1 MIRWLLIILIVLPA
15 ACSSTPTANEPSREH
30 CKPGESCTVTGRL
43 QLFQGEPAWASILET
58 GGTCV
63 KLALPDNFY
72 VNAGSWR
79 GKTVTVTGR
88 AFLQPSTEGALS
100 WYAEGERRLAA
111 GICDHGLG
119 LYVQTL
125 SAGRLV
131 WP

>member
-1 MIRWLLIILIVLPA
+1 MIRWLLIILILLPA
-15 ACSSTPTANEPSREH
+15 ACSSTPVADKSSRQH

-43 QLFQGEPAWASILET
+43 QLFQGEPAWASIVET
-58 GGTCV
+58 EGTCV
-63 KLALPDNFY
+63 KLALPDDFY
-72 VNAGSWR
+72 ANAASWR
-79 GKTVTVTGR
+79 SKTVTVIGR

-100 WYAEGERRLAA
+100 WYAEGDRRLAA

-125 SAGRLV
+125 SSGRLV